1 MITTKKVTKTEL
13 TNSIKSIND
22 NQPTIITPVTIKS
35 FGDVMIILKKLVNS
49 FSSITII
56 VIKNQ

>member
-22 NQPTIITPVTIKS
+22 NQPTIITPVTIKNLNE
-35 FGDVMIILKKLVNS
+35 VLNILKKLLTS
-49 FSSITII
+49 STSITLI
-56 VIKNQ
+56 VIKN

>member
-22 NQPTIITPVTIKS
+22 NQPTTIITPVTIKS
-35 FGDVMIILKKLVNS
+35 YSDVMIILKKIVNS
-49 FSSITII
+49 FPSITII
-56 VIKNQ
+56 VIKN

>member
-35 FGDVMIILKKLVNS
+35 YSDVMIILKKLVNS
-49 FSSITII
+49 FPSITII
-56 VIKNQ
+56 VIKN

>member
-22 NQPTIITPVTIKS
+22 NQPTTIITPVTIKS
-35 FGDVMIILKKLVNS
+35 YSDVMIILKKLVNS

-56 VIKNQ
+56 VIKN